1 MYISDLYEDEL
12 EISIKV
18 KSHRINQNDELETI
32 LLIISIVLLFENLT
46 VEFVLTKKL
55 FFCLSI
61 LTGRLSQDKKPRD
74 FVRQEN
80 FFF

>member
-55 FFCLSI
+55 YFCLSI
-61 LTGRLSQDKKPRD
+61 LS
-74 FVRQEN
+74 
-80 FFF
+80 

>member
-32 LLIISIVLLFENLT
+32 LIIISSTAHSRPENLKK
-46 VEFVLTKKL
+46 VQAKKL
-55 FFCLSI
+55 VKS
-61 LTGRLSQDKKPRD
+61 
-74 FVRQEN
+74 N
-80 FFF
+80 